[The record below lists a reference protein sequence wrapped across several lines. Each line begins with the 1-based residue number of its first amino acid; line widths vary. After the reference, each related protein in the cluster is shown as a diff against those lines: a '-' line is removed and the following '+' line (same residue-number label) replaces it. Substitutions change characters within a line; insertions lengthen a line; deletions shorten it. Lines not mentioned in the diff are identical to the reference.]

1 MIARKKIE
9 DPNKKVKKTTT
20 PKNKEIKKVAKS
32 KEKTSKS
39 KKAPKLLRGMKDI
52 QPKHG
57 YLWQKLYKTAEGI
70 ADAYGFSFVETPILE
85 EASLFVRSIGK
96 GTDVVDKEMYI
107 FEDRD
112 GAKVCLRP
120 EGTAAFARAYV
131 NHGMLSM
138 PQPVKAWYYGPMFR
152 HDRPQAGRYRQFHQ
166 FSCESLGVRNPV
178 VDAELISVA
187 YNFLKDLGV
196 ETQVRMNSIG
206 SLEDRQRYIIEL
218 VGYLRSKRSQLSEV
232 SKTRLTKNPLR
243 ILDSKDE
250 GDIAVIED
258 APQILD
264 WLSEDSKKYFMEVL
278 EYLDDASIPYS
289 LDYTLVRGLDY
300 YTDTVF
306 ELFAENSDGQQSAI
320 CGGGRYDM
328 LVEQIGGQPTP
339 GCGFSIGLERV
350 LLSIHNNAEVEGL
363 AMTQKKPTIFFAQLG
378 EQARKRTLTLI
389 EELRKKGIIVGHSLG
404 KTALKAQLE
413 MANEYLTTH
422 TVILGQKELQDGTII
437 IRDMESGIQEIIDQ
451 KKLGNALQKII
462 DSQNK

>member
-1 MIARKKIE
+1 MTARKKTE
-9 DPNKKVKKTTT
+9 EPKKKVKKVTT
-20 PKNKEIKKVAKS
+20 PKNKEVKKDTKS
-32 KEKTSKS
+32 KEKTPKS
-39 KKAPKLLRGMKDI
+39 KKPPKLLRGMKDI

-70 ADAYGFSFVETPILE
+70 ADAYGFDFVETPILE

-96 GTDVVDKEMYI
+96 GTDVVDKEMYM

-112 GAKVCLRP
+112 GTKVCLRP
-120 EGTAAFARAYV
+120 EGTASFARAYV
-131 NHGMLSM
+131 NHGMLNM

-166 FSCESLGVRNPV
+166 FSCESLGVRDPV
-178 VDAELISVA
+178 IDAELISVA
-187 YNFLKDLGV
+187 YNFLKDLGI
-196 ETQVRMNSIG
+196 ESQVRMNSIG

-232 SKTRLTKNPLR
+232 SKMRLSKNPLR

-250 GDIAVIED
+250 GDMAVVED

-278 EYLDDASIPYS
+278 EYLDDSSIPYS
-289 LDYTLVRGLDY
+289 LDFTLVRGLDY

-306 ELFAENSDGQQSAI
+306 ELYTENAEGQQSAL
-320 CGGGRYDM
+320 CGGGRYDK

-350 LLSIHNNAEVEGL
+350 LLSLNNTEAEGSSIKPE
-363 AMTQKKPTIFFAQLG
+363 KPTIFFAQLG
-378 EQARKRTLTLI
+378 EQARRRTLTLI
-389 EELRKKGIIVGHSLG
+389 EDLRKKGIIVGHSLG
-404 KTALKAQLE
+404 KTSLKAQLE

-462 DSQNK
+462 DTKNK